1 MAAVRFT
8 VPSVVLPSMN
18 VTLPVGGIDPW
29 VAVTVAVNVTG
40 AVKLSFSTDVA
51 KDVVVVAPVSVTAT
65 A

>member
-1 MAAVRFT
+1 
-8 VPSVVLPSMN
+8 MN